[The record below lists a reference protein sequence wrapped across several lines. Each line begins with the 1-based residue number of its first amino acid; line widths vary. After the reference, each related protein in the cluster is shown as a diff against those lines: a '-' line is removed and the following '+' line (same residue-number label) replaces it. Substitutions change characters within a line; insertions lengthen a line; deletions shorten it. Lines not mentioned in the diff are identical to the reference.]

1 MATTESFHLREP
13 LLTPI
18 TLRSSFITPKLKNYM
33 RLSLGHPFNN
43 YHHLDKKRAYE
54 IEFFNKKIKT
64 YC

>member
-33 RLSLGHPFNN
+33 RLTFLIIEHPFNN
-43 YHHLDKKRAYE
+43 YHYLDKRAYE
-54 IEFFNKKIKT
+54 IE
-64 YC
+64 